1 MAGAN
6 ANWVGELLDGRYQVL
21 KQLAKGGMSV
31 VYLAFDRRLKRYV
44 VVKTPRS
51 SFLASEEFHKRFYRE
66 IRALMKLTHPNLVVI
81 YDLGEHHGRPYAVLR
96 YLDGGTL
103 RERLTPN
110 QFRLPLLTTPDSV
123 LLWLPAIA
131 DVLDYLHRH
140 NYLHRDIKPE
150 NILFD
155 RDDHPFLSDFGTVK
169 VLYDLQPAAEPE
181 SRLTELGQAIGTLP
195 YMAPE
200 VLSGGQLTEKVD
212 QYALA
217 VTVYEVLSG
226 HLPYPASNPAE
237 LSLSQKSG
245 PPERL
250 DRRAGVPP
258 AIADVVEK
266 ALALEP
272 RNRFASCT
280 EFATAYAQAL
290 RNPLGFGVPPLPPP
304 SGKSLS
310 PAQPSPTRTTDRQSA
325 ASAEQSPALLPGSA
339 GLELEHTPDQ
349 AQAESGTLVLPATPQ
364 HVSIINPQPAGH
376 AGVPHNPKPIPPPIP
391 PPPPP
396 RRRATAS
403 AGAASQQEMVCPSC
417 GSRFPVSV
425 SLLRGAQVT
434 CPMCGTPILVGAVAI
449 PPQPVRRPRTGYRR
463 GWFWSAVGLIGVAVL
478 LLVLWLVARPGR

>member
-1 MAGAN
+1 MAGADS
-6 ANWVGELLDGRYQVL
+6 NWEGELLDGRYQVI

-31 VYLAFDRRLKRYV
+31 VYLALDRRLKRPV
-44 VVKTPRS
+44 AIKTPRS
-51 SFLASEEFHKRFYRE
+51 TLLASQEFQKRFYRE
-66 IRALMKLTHPNLVVI
+66 IRALMKLTHPNLIEI
-81 YDLGEHHGRPYAVLR
+81 YDVSVHGERPYAVLP

-103 RERLTPN
+103 RQRLTPN
-110 QFRLPLLTTPDSV
+110 QPRLPLLTTPDSV

-140 NYLHRDIKPE
+140 NYLHRDVKPE

-155 RDDHPFLSDFGTVK
+155 RDDHPYLSDFGTVK
-169 VLYDLQPAAEPE
+169 VLYDLQRTAEPE

-226 HLPYPASNPAE
+226 QLPYTASNPAE
-237 LSLSQKSG
+237 LSLCQESG

-266 ALALEP
+266 ALAFEP
-272 RNRFASCT
+272 GNRFASCT

-290 RNPLGFGVPPLPPP
+290 RNPLGFGVPPLATPG
-304 SGKSLS
+304 GKSPR
-310 PAQPSPTRTTDRQSA
+310 PAQPSPTRTTDPQSP
-325 ASAEQSPALLPGSA
+325 ASAEQSPARSPGSA
-339 GLELEHTPDQ
+339 GLELEHTPNQ
-349 AQAESGTLVLPATPQ
+349 GQAESGTLVPPATPK
-364 HVSIINPQPAGH
+364 HVSVVNPQPAGH
-376 AGVPHNPKPIPPPIP
+376 AGVPHDAKPILPPIP

-396 RRRATAS
+396 VRRANVVLGDAS
-403 AGAASQQEMVCPSC
+403 CRETVCPAC
-417 GSRFPVSV
+417 
-425 SLLRGAQVT
+425 
-434 CPMCGTPILVGAVAI
+434 
-449 PPQPVRRPRTGYRR
+449 GYR
-463 GWFWSAVGLIGVAVL
+463 
-478 LLVLWLVARPGR
+478 